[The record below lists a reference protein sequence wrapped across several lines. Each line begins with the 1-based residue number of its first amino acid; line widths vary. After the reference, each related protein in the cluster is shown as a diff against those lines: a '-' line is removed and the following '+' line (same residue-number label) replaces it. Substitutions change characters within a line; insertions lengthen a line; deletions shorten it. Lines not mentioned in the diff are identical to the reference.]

1 MNARQKAKKLKKENE
16 RLKKLLDPH
25 ADISLITKNHKYPI
39 RPEILKMKY
48 LIEPFMTEEMIR
60 NDIQRSIGR
69 GLMENGFMYM
79 KKEHNLIL
87 NQTEISVRMIAARW
101 PL

>member
-1 MNARQKAKKLKKENE
+1 MNARQKAKQLKKENE

-25 ADISLITKNHKYPI
+25 TDISLNKYPI

-48 LIEPFMTEEMIR
+48 LMKPFMTEEMTR

-69 GLMENGFMYM
+69 SLMENGFMYM
-79 KKEHNLIL
+79 RKEHNLIL
-87 NQTEISVRMIAARW
+87 NQTELSVRMIACRW
-101 PL
+101 PF

>member
-25 ADISLITKNHKYPI
+25 TDSWLITKNHKYPI

-48 LIEPFMTEEMIR
+48 RMEPFMTEEMMKNKIVE
-60 NDIQRSIGR
+60 SFSR
-69 GLMENGFMYM
+69 GLMETGFIDIKRQFNEIM
-79 KKEHNLIL
+79 
-87 NQTEISVRMIAARW
+87 NQTEVIASMIACHW
-101 PL
+101 PF